1 MNTQDCILTRR
12 SVRKFTNEPA
22 APEAIEQVVSLAAFA
37 PSWKNTQ
44 VSRYLAVIEPEDARK
59 SVSMYP
65 TITRA
70 SSISAR
76 CCLRRLL

>member
-22 APEAIEQVVSLAAFA
+22 APEAIEQVVSLTAFA

-44 VSRYLAVIEPEDARK
+44 VSRYLAVIESED
-59 SVSMYP
+59 
-65 TITRA
+65 RA
-70 SSISAR
+70 QI
-76 CCLRRLL
+76 CQ